1 MKRFGIS
8 LFCVLCFLPVVAQ
21 QNIDLLASAGKT
33 HPVKLSEIA
42 TSIQTVQLET
52 TDDCLLVPEQMH
64 IYYGKESIFAFDGMD
79 PGNYYRF
86 TLDGKFINRIGKP
99 GPGPEEYR
107 EGGHFMV
114 DEAKNEFWIQDWRS
128 FSFYV
133 YTFEGKFKRKVP
145 VEKGVFLNSKPAL
158 NGERIVYANCHLPNK
173 PDVQE
178 LFGANAQ
185 TGKLQGSMKSTLFKD
200 RELRSLYL
208 NPILY
213 TYKDNVYYTNTLQNV
228 IHRTTPTMQFIPVY
242 QLNIGKI
249 NDEDLDDLS
258 QPSDD
263 ANYISLRRIYEKDA
277 FILFSYVYKGK
288 SYWSVCSKKDW
299 TCRNAISETG
309 FINDLE
315 PNEKPSV
322 CSFYK
327 SESEDHLIGYIPDE
341 IGEDNPAIVIV
352 KLKK

>member
-42 TSIQTVQLET
+42 TSIRTVQLET

-178 LFGANAQ
+178 LFGADAQ

-200 RELRSLYL
+200 RDLKSLYL

-228 IHRTTPTMQFIPVY
+228 IHRTTPTMQFIPAY

-249 NDEDLDDLS
+249 NDEDL
-258 QPSDD
+258 DD

-277 FILFSYVYKGK
+277 FILF
-288 SYWSVCSKKDW
+288 
-299 TCRNAISETG
+299 
-309 FINDLE
+309 F
-315 PNEKPSV
+315 
-322 CSFYK
+322 
-327 SESEDHLIGYIPDE
+327 
-341 IGEDNPAIVIV
+341 
-352 KLKK
+352 